1 MNCLWESVA
10 RTKYLKGMVRRYS
23 SVTLPIGPAQG
34 FSVQAI
40 FQPLK
45 LRRDPLAAE
54 DLVREERRA
63 LLGEPRYSDEDP
75 RRVFPDNWRSRGR
88 ARQTPPVALA
98 ENADEALKKSPKRSM
113 VFLGGPGTGKTTLLK
128 YLAGD
133 RAKKALADLSAP
145 LPIFISLPDLARS
158 SKTLKEYLTSTI
170 QDMIV
175 DERFA
180 QVLWKALEQGKAL
193 VCLDSLDEVA
203 PKLRP
208 ERVEL
213 INEWAS
219 STDSTYIVGS
229 RFTDYKGGQLKGEWF
244 TEWEL
249 QPMNPLLCRELAS
262 RLLPE
267 LYRLMFPGNTPTA
280 NNSLAFVSALE
291 DHEQVAAWSENPLLF
306 SLAAVVFVRTGTLP
320 LSRAELYQQVV
331 NAILETRE
339 LDRSRRDMLGSV
351 LADLALEL
359 FQEKGRT
366 FTYTDLLR
374 LLPIVRKR
382 QDEQWDT
389 EEIAFRIINSGL
401 LEVVAHNTYGFRHQT
416 FQEYLAA
423 AELAQRLISKDQ
435 VIQRK
440 AWKLAWSKHTYSRWV
455 EVLCLMVSVL
465 VQNHGEKGAQK
476 AGDWLRALMHQSKR
490 PEGDPGN
497 LSLVLALRALS
508 EIVGAKAGKWY
519 EVEGKE
525 IEEEI
530 AKIWITELLNG
541 TRLVRVQKRLE
552 DLAWEVAHLNT
563 QAVGVVV
570 EQLVTIL
577 ESGDEDQQDC
587 QTAMQILQVL
597 AEGVS
602 VERLVALLDNSN
614 RLVRMAAVQ
623 ALGILGKRTPV
634 ERLVALLRNPDKGL
648 RLVAIRSLGK
658 LGELAPVEELE
669 ALIEDPDE
677 EVRRAAVYAM
687 AELGERVPV
696 NLLLALFNDPDN
708 SIGFAAQEVLESLGE
723 LAPMEELKT
732 LLDDP
737 DANKRLRAV
746 YVLAELCEQVPELVP
761 VERLMMLSED
771 NDKQVRLA
779 VVYALEMLNEQVPEL
794 VPVERLM
801 MLLEDNDEEVRLAA
815 VQAVRM
821 VSEQVPELVP
831 VERLVM
837 LLEDNDEEVRHEA
850 LQVLGDIVARVP
862 EKAPMG
868 QLKAQLE
875 STDKT
880 MRWLAGQALGELD
893 ELAPVEEL
901 EALLEDPDEIVRKIA
916 VRAMAKLGVQTSV
929 DRLVALL
936 DDPDQD
942 VRREVINGL
951 WKLGKRRLVEQLV
964 ANIHE
969 RNWKEREIAIRV
981 LGRFGDRASLEHLM
995 ALLEDPDEYVRLAA
1009 LWSLRKL
1016 GERAPVERLV
1026 ALLEDPDENIR
1037 LATIV
1042 ALGGLGEKAPMERLV
1057 MLLGDND
1064 EEVRVRAVLALGKL
1078 GERAPVERLTGLL
1091 KDPDENVRLATIF
1104 ALGGLGEKAPVE
1116 HLMALLEDQD
1126 VVIRIAAILALGVLS
1141 ERAPVER
1148 LMGLLEDADE
1158 NVRLVARHVVE
1169 MLQGQVPL
1177 SEPNASRD
1185 INSEALSRPKNQE
1198 SMQALL
1204 DRLYDEDSNVRLA
1217 AVEALGKFEE
1227 GVPLKLI
1234 LVALSDR
1241 EEQVRIAAAEVLQRI
1256 FPDTLSA
1263 IVSEA
1268 TTILLRQGS
1277 GSIISSRSRVWTA
1290 QTISFLQ
1297 GPSPALLKQLINLL
1311 NWPHWEVQVEAIQA
1325 LGKVRRNIPDEA
1337 IKRLYNLRLNS
1348 PSLLVQAVAD
1358 DTLAEILS
1366 LETGVEDD

>member
-1 MNCLWESVA
+1 MEQQLYELLRQCTVRVSILGKTGHGTGFFVGPGLILTCAHVVKAARPSTSPVEVYWNGQLHSAQITRFLPDPDLALLQVNLTDHLCVYLQEEAIPFDDLYSYGYPDDYSDGDSATFALEGRAGEQGEQLKFKAGQARPGLSGAPLLNVRTGHVCGIVQLTRDRSTALGGRAVSTTIMFRVFPGLVAQQQQFHQQDGRWMNCLWESVA
-10 RTKYLKGMVRRYS
+10 RTKYLEGMVRRYS

-476 AGDWLRALMHQSKR
+476 AGDWLRVSDASK
-490 PEGDPGN
+490 
-497 LSLVLALRALS
+497 
-508 EIVGAKAGKWY
+508 
-519 EVEGKE
+519 
-525 IEEEI
+525 
-530 AKIWITELLNG
+530 
-541 TRLVRVQKRLE
+541 
-552 DLAWEVAHLNT
+552 
-563 QAVGVVV
+563 
-570 EQLVTIL
+570 
-577 ESGDEDQQDC
+577 
-587 QTAMQILQVL
+587 QT
-597 AEGVS
+597 
-602 VERLVALLDNSN
+602 
-614 RLVRMAAVQ
+614 
-623 ALGILGKRTPV
+623 T
-634 ERLVALLRNPDKGL
+634 
-648 RLVAIRSLGK
+648 
-658 LGELAPVEELE
+658 
-669 ALIEDPDE
+669 
-677 EVRRAAVYAM
+677 
-687 AELGERVPV
+687 
-696 NLLLALFNDPDN
+696 
-708 SIGFAAQEVLESLGE
+708 
-723 LAPMEELKT
+723 
-732 LLDDP
+732 
-737 DANKRLRAV
+737 
-746 YVLAELCEQVPELVP
+746 
-761 VERLMMLSED
+761 
-771 NDKQVRLA
+771 
-779 VVYALEMLNEQVPEL
+779 
-794 VPVERLM
+794 
-801 MLLEDNDEEVRLAA
+801 
-815 VQAVRM
+815 
-821 VSEQVPELVP
+821 
-831 VERLVM
+831 
-837 LLEDNDEEVRHEA
+837 
-850 LQVLGDIVARVP
+850 
-862 EKAPMG
+862 
-868 QLKAQLE
+868 
-875 STDKT
+875 
-880 MRWLAGQALGELD
+880 
-893 ELAPVEEL
+893 
-901 EALLEDPDEIVRKIA
+901 
-916 VRAMAKLGVQTSV
+916 
-929 DRLVALL
+929 
-936 DDPDQD
+936 
-942 VRREVINGL
+942 
-951 WKLGKRRLVEQLV
+951 
-964 ANIHE
+964 
-969 RNWKEREIAIRV
+969 
-981 LGRFGDRASLEHLM
+981 
-995 ALLEDPDEYVRLAA
+995 
-1009 LWSLRKL
+1009 
-1016 GERAPVERLV
+1016 
-1026 ALLEDPDENIR
+1026 
-1037 LATIV
+1037 
-1042 ALGGLGEKAPMERLV
+1042 GG
-1057 MLLGDND
+1057 
-1064 EEVRVRAVLALGKL
+1064 
-1078 GERAPVERLTGLL
+1078 
-1091 KDPDENVRLATIF
+1091 
-1104 ALGGLGEKAPVE
+1104 
-1116 HLMALLEDQD
+1116 
-1126 VVIRIAAILALGVLS
+1126 
-1141 ERAPVER
+1141 
-1148 LMGLLEDADE
+1148 
-1158 NVRLVARHVVE
+1158 
-1169 MLQGQVPL
+1169 
-1177 SEPNASRD
+1177 
-1185 INSEALSRPKNQE
+1185 
-1198 SMQALL
+1198 
-1204 DRLYDEDSNVRLA
+1204 
-1217 AVEALGKFEE
+1217 
-1227 GVPLKLI
+1227 
-1234 LVALSDR
+1234 
-1241 EEQVRIAAAEVLQRI
+1241 
-1256 FPDTLSA
+1256 
-1263 IVSEA
+1263 
-1268 TTILLRQGS
+1268 
-1277 GSIISSRSRVWTA
+1277 RSR
-1290 QTISFLQ
+1290 QFESSSSFESIERDSWGEGRQ
-1297 GPSPALLKQLINLL
+1297 M
-1311 NWPHWEVQVEAIQA
+1311 V
-1325 LGKVRRNIPDEA
+1325 
-1337 IKRLYNLRLNS
+1337 
-1348 PSLLVQAVAD
+1348 
-1358 DTLAEILS
+1358 
-1366 LETGVEDD
+1366 